1 MRDKKILINLTED
14 WFFKSHFL
22 SRAID
27 AKKSGYEVFVT
38 CNESNNRKFIE
49 QKGIK
54 FISSSLNRRSI
65 NPFYELYVLIKYFL
79 IFKKI
84 NPDIVHNVGPKP
96 IIYGSIAARINNIK
110 AVINAPI
117 GMGFVF
123 SSESI
128 KAKFLKLILLF
139 LLKLTLNTHH
149 GKDKTNRVI
158 FENSDDMNFFLKRKI
173 VKCNESIL
181 IRGAGVEIDKKLIK
195 KRKKVIFLLSR

>member
-1 MRDKKILINLTED
+1 MSNKKILINLTED

-22 SRAID
+22 SRAVD
-27 AKKSGYEVFVT
+27 AKNSGYDVFIT

-49 QKGIK
+49 QRGIK

-65 NPFYELYVLIKYFL
+65 NPFYELYVLIKYFF
-79 IFKKI
+79 IIKKI

-110 AVINAPI
+110 SVINAPI

-139 LLKLTLNTHH
+139 LLKHTLNTHH
-149 GKDKTNRVI
+149 GKDKKNRVI

-173 VKCNESIL
+173 VKFNDSVL
-181 IRGAGVEIDKKLIK
+181 IRGAGVEID
-195 KRKKVIFLLSR
+195 LSSLNF